1 MSKHTENPS
10 NEKRPLP
17 PNFRPMATGVLRLK
31 VPERDGFH
39 RHWFRGTPDRI
50 AQALQA
56 GYTFVDAAEVNLN
69 NFDVAG
75 YSSVGGNSSLGSHVE
90 AISGDLNQNNEAGK
104 LLLMEC
110 PIEYFEA
117 SQDVIKERNDAVAAS
132 ITGGLVGA
140 GESGETSQDAGTRYR
155 KGKIP
160 DLFNPHKRRP

>member
-10 NEKRPLP
+10 NERRPLP

-56 GYTFVDAAEVNLN
+56 GYTFVDAADVSLN

-75 YSSVGGNSSLGSHVE
+75 YSSVGGNSSLGINGILVKYS
-90 AISGDLNQNNEAGK
+90 
-104 LLLMEC
+104 
-110 PIEYFEA
+110 
-117 SQDVIKERNDAVAAS
+117 VALILSNLPSFAY
-132 ITGGLVGA
+132 IT
-140 GESGETSQDAGTRYR
+140 
-155 KGKIP
+155 
-160 DLFNPHKRRP
+160 